1 MAAPICAIS
10 LLKPS
15 LSTRAVNEPSR
26 VVGMTRDDRSPVV
39 MYRSP
44 ASRSDPDSTTA
55 LVSSSANNGTPSALA
70 VICSC
75 IPHGNSL
82 PPVTSE
88 MICPV
93 CSRDNRSRRSKVT
106 CDSSSP
112 GGKNSGL
119 KLHKTKTRAVLINA
133 MHRPSSSSVLESL
146 QCASA
151 NSITTGRV
159 SARSRTC
166 RTNAAI
172 VRSLCR
178 GGVTVGDG

>member
-1 MAAPICAIS
+1 MSSKS
-10 LLKPS
+10 L
-15 LSTRAVNEPSR
+15 E
-26 VVGMTRDDRSPVV
+26 MIEPVV

-55 LVSSSANNGTPSALA
+55 SVSSSANNGTPSALA
-70 VICSC
+70 MICSC
-75 IPHGNSL
+75 IPHGNFL

-93 CSRDNRSRRSKVT
+93 CSRDNRSRQSKVT
-106 CDSSSP
+106 CNSSSQ

-119 KLHKTKTRAVLINA
+119 KLHNTKTRALLIDA
-133 MHRPSSSSVLESL
+133 MHRPSSSSVLESI

-151 NSITTGRV
+151 NLITTGRV

-166 RTNAAI
+166 RTSAAI
-172 VRSLCR
+172 VRSLAA
-178 GGVTVGDG
+178 VTSPLVMDSPQRLTARQRKMGEPSVLQRQP